1 MGDHE
6 QGAPFVLEPLLQEL
20 DGVDVQVVRGLV
32 HDVEIGLRGQ
42 HPGQGDALDL
52 AAGQVLHGL
61 VPVRQGE
68 LRQEPLH
75 PPLVLPQMLLVQVV
89 RPLPR
94 IVHNLAKDGLLGIV
108 SVFLFQE
115 SDPYILE
122 KEDLPAA
129 VGLVLAG
136 EDPQEGRLPGPVR
149 RDERHLVAF
158 IDIEV
163 DVLEQHLGTVRLGY
177 VLDLQVACHDLQR
190 YAFYLNSIGAIS

>member
-1 MGDHE
+1 M
-6 QGAPFVLEPLLQEL
+6 
-20 DGVDVQVVRGLV
+20 VRGLV

-42 HPGQGDALDL
+42 HPGQGDALDF
-52 AAGQVLHGL
+52 AAREVLHGL

-89 RPLPR
+89 GPLPR
-94 IVHNLAKDGLLGIV
+94 IVHDLPEDGLLGIEG
-108 SVFLFQE
+108 VFLFQE
-115 SDPYILE
+115 GDPYVFE

-136 EDPQEGRLPGPVR
+136 EDPQEGSLSGPVR

-158 IDIEV
+158 IDVEV

-177 VLDLQVACHDLQR
+177 VLDLQVACHNLQR
-190 YAFYLNSIGAIS
+190 YAFYLNTVLCFR